1 MSTIQGLTPA
11 VPCLFPGCTETVRF
25 DLGFAIGNGPTPRA
39 HARCPND
46 HPHYAEDLVRYGT
59 DRET

>member
-1 MSTIQGLTPA
+1 VSTTQRLTPA

-25 DLGFAIGNGPTPRA
+25 DLGSANGNGPTPRA
-39 HARCPND
+39 HARCPNG
-46 HPHYAEDLVRYGT
+46 HPHYAEDTVRYGT